1 MIIGLII
8 LFCTVGLL
16 VVSFDLRKQI
26 SMLKEYRE
34 DCDMILFQIKDV
46 LMCNEAQ
53 RGAAGEAA
61 APATR
66 Q

>member
-16 VVSFDLRKQI
+16 VVSYDLKKQI
-26 SMLKEYRE
+26 EMLQEYRE
-34 DCDMILFQIKDV
+34 DCDMVLFQIKDL
-46 LMCNEAQ
+46 LMWSEAQ

>member
-16 VVSFDLRKQI
+16 VVSFDLKKQI
-26 SMLKEYRE
+26 IMLKEYRE

-46 LMCNEAQ
+46 LLWSEAQ
-53 RGAAGEAA
+53 RGAAAEGAP
-61 APATR
+61 PATR